1 MNHNEFIEHPN
12 PQSFSKEISLLRVG
26 GISWLGREVAV
37 IAILNPKK
45 DKFESHIFKSL
56 ILILMKI

>member
-1 MNHNEFIEHPN
+1 M
-12 PQSFSKEISLLRVG
+12 SLLRVG